1 MTSSIIVVWGQFI
14 GVGAVIVAAGFYLA
28 RYGDVIAD
36 KTGLSG
42 SWIGLAL
49 LATVTSL
56 PELVTGISSV
66 TIANEPDIAVGDV
79 LGSCVFNLLIL
90 ALVDAGYRRSVI
102 FSAGGR
108 GHLLTAAFGI
118 LLIAMAGVSLL
129 LAQAGHMPAF
139 GHIGL
144 YAPAF
149 LLFYVLA
156 MRTVYR
162 YERAQVAEFEVDSN
176 SISKV
181 KQGGDER
188 ATKTVHSVRL
198 GVSDLLA
205 GSCPLRSD
213 SVVGGEANAVSPM
226 KWNWNDQAAR
236 YPEITLRQAGTRFA
250 LAAVAVV
257 AAGSALPFLA
267 ADLADLMGW
276 SKSFVGTQFVA
287 AVTSLPE
294 VTVTIAALRMG
305 AVNMAIA
312 NLLGSNMFNIAILA
326 VDDAF
331 YLPGLL
337 LADVSPDHAVTAL
350 SAVAMSAVVVAGLLA
365 RPRTRIGGIMSW
377 PSLALVAIYLLNSY
391 AIY

>member
-1 MTSSIIVVWGQFI
+1 MTSSIIVVWAQFI
-14 GVGAVIVAAGFYLA
+14 GVGAVIVVAGFYLA

-42 SWIGLAL
+42 SWIGVAL

-90 ALVDAGYRRSVI
+90 ALLDAGYRQNVI
-102 FSAGGR
+102 FSMGGR

-129 LAQAGHMPAF
+129 LAQAGHMPRF

-144 YAPAF
+144 YAPA
-149 LLFYVLA
+149 LLLVYVLA
-156 MRTVYR
+156 MRAVFR
-162 YERAQVAEFEVDSN
+162 YERAHSN
-176 SISKV
+176 SI
-181 KQGGDER
+181 QD
-188 ATKTVHSVRL
+188 
-198 GVSDLLA
+198 
-205 GSCPLRSD
+205 
-213 SVVGGEANAVSPM
+213 
-226 KWNWNDQAAR
+226 AR
-236 YPEITLRQAGTRFA
+236 YPEITLRRAGTRFA

-257 AAGSALPFLA
+257 VAGSALPFLA

-312 NLLGSNMFNIAILA
+312 NLLGSNLFNIAILA

-337 LADVSPDHAVTAL
+337 LADVSPVHAVTAL
-350 SAVAMSAVVVAGLLA
+350 SAVAMSAVVVAGLIA
-365 RPRTRIGGIMSW
+365 RPRTRVGGIMSW
-377 PSLALVAIYLLNSY
+377 PGLALVAIYLLNSY

>member
-1 MTSSIIVVWGQFI
+1 MTSSIIVVWAQFI
-14 GVGAVIVAAGFYLA
+14 GVGAVIVEAGFYLA

-90 ALVDAGYRRSVI
+90 ALLDAGYRRSVI

-129 LAQAGHMPAF
+129 LAQAGRMPML

-149 LLFYVLA
+149 LLVYVLA
-156 MRTVYR
+156 MRAVFR
-162 YERAQVAEFEVDSN
+162 YERAQVAQFE
-176 SISKV
+176 
-181 KQGGDER
+181 
-188 ATKTVHSVRL
+188 A
-198 GVSDLLA
+198 
-205 GSCPLRSD
+205 
-213 SVVGGEANAVSPM
+213 
-226 KWNWNDQAAR
+226 DQAAR
-236 YPEITLRQAGTRFA
+236 YPEITLRRAGTRFA

-294 VTVTIAALRMG
+294 VAVTIAALRIG

-312 NLLGSNMFNIAILA
+312 NLLGSNLFNIAILA

-337 LADVSPDHAVTAL
+337 LTDVSPDHAVTAL
-350 SAVAMSAVVVAGLLA
+350 SAVAMSAVVLAGLLA

-377 PSLALVAIYLLNSY
+377 PGLALVAIYLLNSY

>member
-1 MTSSIIVVWGQFI
+1 
-14 GVGAVIVAAGFYLA
+14 
-28 RYGDVIAD
+28 
-36 KTGLSG
+36 
-42 SWIGLAL
+42 
-49 LATVTSL
+49 
-56 PELVTGISSV
+56 
-66 TIANEPDIAVGDV
+66 
-79 LGSCVFNLLIL
+79 
-90 ALVDAGYRRSVI
+90 
-102 FSAGGR
+102 
-108 GHLLTAAFGI
+108 
-118 LLIAMAGVSLL
+118 
-129 LAQAGHMPAF
+129 
-139 GHIGL
+139 
-144 YAPAF
+144 
-149 LLFYVLA
+149 
-156 MRTVYR
+156 
-162 YERAQVAEFEVDSN
+162 
-176 SISKV
+176 
-181 KQGGDER
+181 
-188 ATKTVHSVRL
+188 
-198 GVSDLLA
+198 
-205 GSCPLRSD
+205 
-213 SVVGGEANAVSPM
+213 M

-294 VTVTIAALRMG
+294 VAVTIAALRMG

-312 NLLGSNMFNIAILA
+312 NLLGSNLFNITILA

-337 LADVSPDHAVTAL
+337 LADVSPAHAVTAL

>member
-1 MTSSIIVVWGQFI
+1 MTSSIIVVWAQFI

-90 ALVDAGYRRSVI
+90 ALLDAGYRRSVI

-129 LAQAGHMPAF
+129 LAQAGRMPMF

-149 LLFYVLA
+149 LLVYVLA
-156 MRTVYR
+156 MRAVFR
-162 YERAQVAEFEVDSN
+162 YERAQVAQFE
-176 SISKV
+176 
-181 KQGGDER
+181 
-188 ATKTVHSVRL
+188 A
-198 GVSDLLA
+198 
-205 GSCPLRSD
+205 
-213 SVVGGEANAVSPM
+213 
-226 KWNWNDQAAR
+226 DQAAR
-236 YPEITLRQAGTRFA
+236 YPEITLRRAGTRFA

-294 VTVTIAALRMG
+294 VAVTIAALRIG

-312 NLLGSNMFNIAILA
+312 NLLGSNLFNIAILA

-337 LADVSPDHAVTAL
+337 LTDVSPDHAVTAL
-350 SAVAMSAVVVAGLLA
+350 SAVAMSAVVLAGLLA

-377 PSLALVAIYLLNSY
+377 PGLALVAIYLLNSY

>member
-1 MTSSIIVVWGQFI
+1 MTSSIIVVWAQFI

-66 TIANEPDIAVGDV
+66 TIANEPDIAVGNV
-79 LGSCVFNLLIL
+79 LGACMLNLLIL
-90 ALVDAGYRRSVI
+90 ALLDAGYRRNVI
-102 FSAGGR
+102 FSMGGR

-118 LLIAMAGVSLL
+118 LLIAMAGAGLL
-129 LAQAGHMPAF
+129 MAQAGHMPAF
-139 GHIGL
+139 GHVGL

-149 LLFYVLA
+149 LLVYLLA
-156 MRTVYR
+156 MRTVFR
-162 YERAQVAEFEVDSN
+162 HERAQVAEFE
-176 SISKV
+176 
-181 KQGGDER
+181 
-188 ATKTVHSVRL
+188 A
-198 GVSDLLA
+198 
-205 GSCPLRSD
+205 
-213 SVVGGEANAVSPM
+213 
-226 KWNWNDQAAR
+226 DQAAR
-236 YPEITLRQAGTRFA
+236 YPEITRRKAGTRFA

-267 ADLADLMGW
+267 ADLAELMGW

-287 AVTSLPE
+287 AVTTLPE
-294 VTVTIAALRMG
+294 VTVTIAALRLG

-312 NLLGSNMFNIAILA
+312 NLLGSNLFNIAILA

-337 LADVSPDHAVTAL
+337 LADVSPVHAITAL

-377 PSLALVAIYLLNSY
+377 PGLALVAIYLFNSY

>member
-1 MTSSIIVVWGQFI
+1 MTSSIVVVWAQFI
-14 GVGAVIVAAGFYLA
+14 SVGAVIVAAGFYLA

-90 ALVDAGYRRSVI
+90 ALLDAGYRRSVI

-129 LAQAGHMPAF
+129 LAQAGHMPMF

-149 LLFYVLA
+149 LLVYVLA

-162 YERAQVAEFEVDSN
+162 YERAQVAEFEADSN

-198 GVSDLLA
+198 GVSE
-205 GSCPLRSD
+205 
-213 SVVGGEANAVSPM
+213 EANAVSPM

-365 RPRTRIGGIMSW
+365 RPRTRVGGIMSW

>member
-1 MTSSIIVVWGQFI
+1 MTSSIIVIWAQFI

-90 ALVDAGYRRSVI
+90 ALLDAGYRRSVI

-129 LAQAGHMPAF
+129 LAQAGRMPMF

-149 LLFYVLA
+149 LLVYVLA
-156 MRTVYR
+156 MRAVFR
-162 YERAQVAEFEVDSN
+162 YERAQVAQFE
-176 SISKV
+176 
-181 KQGGDER
+181 
-188 ATKTVHSVRL
+188 A
-198 GVSDLLA
+198 
-205 GSCPLRSD
+205 
-213 SVVGGEANAVSPM
+213 
-226 KWNWNDQAAR
+226 DQAAR

-294 VTVTIAALRMG
+294 VAVTIAALRIG

-312 NLLGSNMFNIAILA
+312 NLLGSNLFNIAILA

-350 SAVAMSAVVVAGLLA
+350 SAVAMSAVVLAGLLA
-365 RPRTRIGGIMSW
+365 RPHTRIGGIMSW
-377 PSLALVAIYLLNSY
+377 PGLALVAIYLLNSY

>member
-1 MTSSIIVVWGQFI
+1 MIAFHRRYTENATS
-14 GVGAVIVAAGFYLA
+14 
-28 RYGDVIAD
+28 
-36 KTGLSG
+36 
-42 SWIGLAL
+42 
-49 LATVTSL
+49 
-56 PELVTGISSV
+56 
-66 TIANEPDIAVGDV
+66 V
-79 LGSCVFNLLIL
+79 LDS
-90 ALVDAGYRRSVI
+90 
-102 FSAGGR
+102 
-108 GHLLTAAFGI
+108 H
-118 LLIAMAGVSLL
+118 
-129 LAQAGHMPAF
+129 
-139 GHIGL
+139 
-144 YAPAF
+144 
-149 LLFYVLA
+149 
-156 MRTVYR
+156 
-162 YERAQVAEFEVDSN
+162 SN

-188 ATKTVHSVRL
+188 TRKTVHSVRL

-294 VTVTIAALRMG
+294 VAVTIAALRMG

-312 NLLGSNMFNIAILA
+312 NLLGSNLFNITILA

-337 LADVSPDHAVTAL
+337 LADVSPAHAVTAL

>member
-1 MTSSIIVVWGQFI
+1 MTSSIIVVWAQFI

-36 KTGLSG
+36 KAGLSG

-66 TIANEPDIAVGDV
+66 TIANEPDIAVGNV
-79 LGSCVFNLLIL
+79 LGACVFNLLIL
-90 ALVDAGYRRSVI
+90 ALLDATYRRSVI

-118 LLIAMAGVSLL
+118 LLIAMAGAGLL
-129 LAQAGHMPAF
+129 MAQAGHMPAF
-139 GHIGL
+139 GHVGL

-149 LLFYVLA
+149 LLVYLLA
-156 MRTVYR
+156 MRAVFR
-162 YERAQVAEFEVDSN
+162 YERAQVVQFE
-176 SISKV
+176 
-181 KQGGDER
+181 
-188 ATKTVHSVRL
+188 A
-198 GVSDLLA
+198 
-205 GSCPLRSD
+205 
-213 SVVGGEANAVSPM
+213 
-226 KWNWNDQAAR
+226 DQAAR

-267 ADLADLMGW
+267 ADLAELMGW

-287 AVTSLPE
+287 AVTTLPE
-294 VTVTIAALRMG
+294 MTVTIAALRLG

-312 NLLGSNMFNIAILA
+312 NLLGSNLFNIAILA

-337 LADVSPDHAVTAL
+337 LADVSPVHAVTAL

-365 RPRTRIGGIMSW
+365 RPRDRIGGIMSW
-377 PSLALVAIYLLNSY
+377 PGLALVAIYLLNSY

>member
-1 MTSSIIVVWGQFI
+1 MTSSIVVVWAQFI
-14 GVGAVIVAAGFYLA
+14 SVGAVIVAAGFYLA

-90 ALVDAGYRRSVI
+90 ALLDAGYRRSVI

-129 LAQAGHMPAF
+129 LAQAGHMPIF

-149 LLFYVLA
+149 LLVYVLA

-162 YERAQVAEFEVDSN
+162 YERAQVAEFEADSN

-188 ATKTVHSVRL
+188 ATNTVHSARL
-198 GVSDLLA
+198 GVSE
-205 GSCPLRSD
+205 
-213 SVVGGEANAVSPM
+213 EANAVSPM

-267 ADLADLMGW
+267 ADLAELMGW

-294 VTVTIAALRMG
+294 VTVTIAALRLG
-305 AVNMAIA
+305 AANMAIA
-312 NLLGSNMFNIAILA
+312 NLLGSNLFNIAILA

-337 LADVSPDHAVTAL
+337 LADVSPVHAVTAL
-350 SAVAMSAVVVAGLLA
+350 SAVAMSVVVVAGLLA
-365 RPRTRIGGIMSW
+365 RPRTRVGGIMSW

>member
-1 MTSSIIVVWGQFI
+1 MTSSIVVVWAQFI

-90 ALVDAGYRRSVI
+90 ALLDAGYRRSVI

-129 LAQAGHMPAF
+129 LAQAGHMPIF

-149 LLFYVLA
+149 LLVYVLA

-162 YERAQVAEFEVDSN
+162 YERAQVAEFEADSN

-198 GVSDLLA
+198 GVSE
-205 GSCPLRSD
+205 
-213 SVVGGEANAVSPM
+213 EASAVSPM

-267 ADLADLMGW
+267 ADLAELMGW

-294 VTVTIAALRMG
+294 VTVTIAALRLG
-305 AVNMAIA
+305 AANMAIA
-312 NLLGSNMFNIAILA
+312 NLLGSNLFNIAILA

-337 LADVSPDHAVTAL
+337 LADVSPVHAVTAL
-350 SAVAMSAVVVAGLLA
+350 SAVAMSAVVMAGLLA
-365 RPRTRIGGIMSW
+365 RPRVRVGGIMSW

>member
-1 MTSSIIVVWGQFI
+1 MTSSIVVVWAQFI
-14 GVGAVIVAAGFYLA
+14 SVGAVIVAAGFYLA

-90 ALVDAGYRRSVI
+90 ALLDAGYRRNVI
-102 FSAGGR
+102 FSMGGR

-129 LAQAGHMPAF
+129 LAQAGHMPIF

-149 LLFYVLA
+149 LLVYVLA

-162 YERAQVAEFEVDSN
+162 YERAQVAEFEADSN

-181 KQGGDER
+181 KQGDDER
-188 ATKTVHSVRL
+188 TTKTVHSVRL
-198 GVSDLLA
+198 GVSE
-205 GSCPLRSD
+205 
-213 SVVGGEANAVSPM
+213 EANAVSPM

-236 YPEITLRQAGTRFA
+236 YPKITLRQAGTRFA

-257 AAGSALPFLA
+257 VAGSALPFLA
-267 ADLADLMGW
+267 ADLAELMGW

-294 VTVTIAALRMG
+294 VTVTIAALRLG
-305 AVNMAIA
+305 AANMAIA

-365 RPRTRIGGIMSW
+365 RPRTRVGGIMSW